1 MLSIQD
7 EVENGKSNGIW
18 KKEMMEA
25 ILIADS
31 NTAILRPPMDS
42 DPWVDMID
50 DFGELPEDYDNIRDD
65 WTEDMENSFQSVASS
80 NKEQFQI
87 FENETGKV
95 ATISKNDVIAK
106 FREDRL
112 RNKFTFTLKEDQME

>member
-1 MLSIQD
+1 
-7 EVENGKSNGIW
+7 
-18 KKEMMEA
+18 MES

-42 DPWVDMID
+42 DPWVEMID

-65 WTEDMENSFQSVASS
+65 WTEDMESSFQSVASS
-80 NKEQFQI
+80 NKDQFQI

-95 ATISKNDVIAK
+95 ATLSRNDVIAK